1 MHISLQLSVFG
12 SKFSHQRPNLSSTR
26 NGEDRICVKSGEFI
40 VFPTRGQNRE
50 TDSSLELL
58 YSSGTE
64 RNVIGQDLRVTS
76 RFEGRI

>member
-1 MHISLQLSVFG
+1 VGVWH
-12 SKFSHQRPNLSSTR
+12 H
-26 NGEDRICVKSGEFI
+26 SGEK
-40 VFPTRGQNRE
+40 VFNQFTNVLDLSAKKRRGQNRE

-76 RFEGRI
+76 RFEDRI